1 MFDAEFMQ
9 VALVAS
15 IAASAPLSVIGVYLI
30 LRRVVF
36 LGLVLANA
44 ATVGAAVAEV
54 FEWPSE
60 IAVGRRRSCHRVGNG
75 LSSFTTPCVG

>member
-1 MFDAEFMQ
+1 MR

-30 LRRVVF
+30 VRRVVF

-44 ATVGAAVAEV
+44 ATVGAAVAQV
-54 FEWPSE
+54 FAWPPE
-60 IAVGRRRSCHRVGNG
+60 ITSVVAALITASRYG
-75 LSSFTTPCVG
+75 LSSLTAPRVW